1 MIEHTTGEPR
11 MANGFGPG
19 GGGLPPPAPPPG
31 GAPPSGGDNFGG
43 GGPPGGFGGGGPPG
57 GYGPPPGGG
66 GYGGP
71 PSGGPPGG
79 GGYGGPPGGG
89 GYGGPP
95 GGGPPGGGGYGGPP
109 GGAPPGGGGFGGP
122 PGGPPGGAP
131 PGGGYG
137 PPPGGGYG
145 PPPGG
150 GNFGGPPMG
159 GPPMGGPPMGGPI
172 LPQQKKGPNMGL
184 IIGLGCGGLL
194 LVTIIGVVGFFWYA
208 AKKTSEAIAAIPLDS
223 ANPDGPKL
231 GDLGDLAK
239 PPKAGDLK
247 AELKDLRH
255 YKAEYGSTIH
265 FVGEIHNTG
274 KDPLGFPNIK
284 VTFFDDGNTA
294 IDSGTCSSL
303 IRELAPGEKVPCT
316 FSLYKTTKWA
326 SYKSE
331 ASPMRPLFTGKAAK
345 LKISDTKFTAKKGFN
360 PHQVEGKITN
370 ESAYKAK
377 SVWALV
383 SLYDKEGKI
392 CGADQ
397 ALVAGN
403 DLDSN
408 SGGIFTAKIYNVAAP
423 PDTFR
428 VLAVGYSE

>member
-1 MIEHTTGEPR
+1 VIFM
-11 MANGFGPG
+11 
-19 GGGLPPPAPPPG
+19 
-31 GAPPSGGDNFGG
+31 
-43 GGPPGGFGGGGPPG
+43 
-57 GYGPPPGGG
+57 Y
-66 GYGGP
+66 
-71 PSGGPPGG
+71 
-79 GGYGGPPGGG
+79 
-89 GYGGPP
+89 
-95 GGGPPGGGGYGGPP
+95 
-109 GGAPPGGGGFGGP
+109 
-122 PGGPPGGAP
+122 
-131 PGGGYG
+131 
-137 PPPGGGYG
+137 
-145 PPPGG
+145 
-150 GNFGGPPMG
+150 
-159 GPPMGGPPMGGPI
+159 
-172 LPQQKKGPNMGL
+172 
-184 IIGLGCGGLL
+184 
-194 LVTIIGVVGFFWYA
+194 VA
-208 AKKTSEAIAAIPLDS
+208 AKKTAEAISAIPLDS
-223 ANPDGPKL
+223 SNPNGPTL
-231 GDLGDLAK
+231 GDLNDLAK
-239 PPKAGDLK
+239 PPKTGDLK

-255 YKAEYGSTIH
+255 YKADYGSTIH

-284 VTFFDDGNTA
+284 VTFYDDANTA

-326 SYKSE
+326 TFKTE
-331 ASPMRPLFTGKAAK
+331 ANPTRPFFTGKPAK

-370 ESAYKAK
+370 ESGYKAK

-403 DLDSN
+403 DLDAN
-408 SGGIFTAKIYNVAAP
+408 AGGIFTAKIYNVAAP

>member
-1 MIEHTTGEPR
+1 MIENTTGEPR

-71 PSGGPPGG
+71 P
-79 GGYGGPPGGG
+79 
-89 GYGGPP
+89 
-95 GGGPPGGGGYGGPP
+95 GGGPPGGGGFGGPP
-109 GGAPPGGGGFGGP
+109 GGPPGGGGFGGPPGGPPGGGGFGGP

-150 GNFGGPPMG
+150 GFGGPPMG

-326 SYKSE
+326 SYKTE
-331 ASPMRPLFTGKAAK
+331 ANPMRPLFTGKAAK

-370 ESAYKAK
+370 ESAFKAK

>member
-1 MIEHTTGEPR
+1 MIENTTGEPR

-31 GAPPSGGDNFGG
+31 APPSGGDNFGG
-43 GGPPGGFGGGGPPG
+43 GGPPGGFGGGPPG
-57 GYGPPPGGG
+57 GYGPPPGA
-66 GYGGP
+66 P
-71 PSGGPPGG
+71 P
-79 GGYGGPPGGG
+79 G

-109 GGAPPGGGGFGGP
+109 GAPPGGGGFGGP
-122 PGGPPGGAP
+122 PGGPPGGGGFGGPPGGP

-150 GNFGGPPMG
+150 NFGGPPMG
-159 GPPMGGPPMGGPI
+159 GPPMGGPPMGAPI
-172 LPQQKKGPNMGL
+172 IPQQKKGPNMGL

-231 GDLGDLAK
+231 GDLGDLTKPAK
-239 PPKAGDLK
+239 PGDLK
-247 AELKDLRH
+247 AELKDLRN

-284 VTFFDDGNTA
+284 VTFYDDANTA

-326 SYKSE
+326 SYKTESN
-331 ASPMRPLFTGKAAK
+331 PMKPFFTGKAAK

-370 ESAYKAK
+370 ESAFKAK

>member
-1 MIEHTTGEPR
+1 MIENTTGEPR
-11 MANGFGPG
+11 MANGYGP
-19 GGGLPPPAPPPG
+19 GGLPPPAPPPG
-31 GAPPSGGDNFGG
+31 GAPPSGGGGDNFGG
-43 GGPPGGFGGGGPPG
+43 GGPPGGFGGGQPPG
-57 GYGPPPGGG
+57 GFGGPPGG

-71 PSGGPPGG
+71 RGGGQPPG

-89 GYGGPP
+89 QPP
-95 GGGPPGGGGYGGPP
+95 GGYGGPP
-109 GGAPPGGGGFGGP
+109 G
-122 PGGPPGGAP
+122 
-131 PGGGYG
+131 GGGYG

-150 GNFGGPPMG
+150 GGYGGPPMG
-159 GPPMGGPPMGGPI
+159 GPPMGMPI
-172 LPQQKKGPNMGL
+172 QQKKGPNTGL
-184 IIGLGCGGLL
+184 IIGLGCGGLFL
-194 LVTIIGVVGFFWYA
+194 LSIIGVVGGIWYTGKKA
-208 AKKTSEAIAAIPLDS
+208 AEAISAIPLDS
-223 ANPDGPKL
+223 ANPNGPKL
-231 GDLGDLAK
+231 GDLGDLGDLK
-239 PPKAGDLK
+239 PPKSGDLK
-247 AELKDLRH
+247 AELKDLRN
-255 YKAEYGSTIH
+255 YKADYGSTIH

-274 KDPLGFPNIK
+274 KDALGFPNIK
-284 VTFFDDGNTA
+284 VTFFDEGNTA

-331 ASPMRPLFTGKAAK
+331 ASPMRPLFTGKPAK
-345 LKISDTKFTAKKGFN
+345 LKISDTKFTVKKGFN

-370 ESAYKAK
+370 ESAFKAK

-383 SLYDKEGKI
+383 SLYDKDGKI

-408 SGGIFTAKIYNVAAP
+408 SGGIFTAKIYNVAAT